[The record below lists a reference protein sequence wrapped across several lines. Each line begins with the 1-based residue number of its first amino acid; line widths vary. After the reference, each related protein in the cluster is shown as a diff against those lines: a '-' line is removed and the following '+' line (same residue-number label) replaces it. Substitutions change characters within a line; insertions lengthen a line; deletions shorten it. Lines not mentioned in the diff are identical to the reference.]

1 MSLNKKQI
9 QYLKGVAHSL
19 KPIVLLG
26 SNGLTEAVVAE
37 IDYALNH
44 HELIKVK
51 IPTDDRET
59 KGLIVEAICRET
71 KATKVQVIGKTLV
84 IYRESPEKKIR
95 IPKISFT
102 SDKPSK
108 NDSYIAVIFIC
119 VKYLLMFAIFS
130 CIIFKGGNNFLSH
143 FYPTRFH

>member
-9 QYLKGVAHSL
+9 QYLKGLAHSL
-19 KPIVLLG
+19 KPVVLLG

-59 KGLIVEAICRET
+59 KGLIVDAICQET
-71 KATKVQVIGKTLV
+71 SATKVQVIGKTLV
-84 IYRESPEKKIR
+84 IYRQSEEKKIS
-95 IPKISFT
+95 IPK
-102 SDKPSK
+102 
-108 NDSYIAVIFIC
+108 
-119 VKYLLMFAIFS
+119 L
-130 CIIFKGGNNFLSH
+130 
-143 FYPTRFH
+143 